1 MVSIYCSICQK
12 MIVKYSMDLGD
23 TVFLEKNKNTYY
35 ICDDCLKEIFEQI
48 GERI

>member
-1 MVSIYCSICQK
+1 

-23 TVFLEKNKNTYY
+23 TVFLEKNGETFY
-35 ICDDCLKEIFEQI
+35 ICDDCLMEIYKQI